1 MRCDRQG
8 NPSGYA
14 PVRQAGSVEWYSTL
28 DAAAL
33 RAIERTSYKF
43 TVLSLID
50 HETGTIMQRREIEAE
65 IDRRQ
70 AKKAAPA

>member
-1 MRCDRQG
+1 M
-8 NPSGYA
+8 
-14 PVRQAGSVEWYSTL
+14 EWYSTL
-28 DAAAL
+28 DAAL